1 MIALTLEAITLR
13 RGGRLV
19 LDGVHV
25 AFAAGRLTAVI
36 GPNGAGKSSMLEV
49 AAGLLKP
56 ERGEVRLSNTPLSAL
71 RRQELAQ
78 RRAYLPQRVGV
89 DWPISVE
96 RVVALGL
103 LPQLPAFGGLPA
115 ALLPAIERAL
125 AECDLLALRDRPATD
140 LSGGELAR
148 VLLARA
154 IVGDPEL
161 LIVDEPTADL
171 DPRHA
176 IDAMRRTGLDISGHT
191 SRRLDAAILDW
202 ADIVITMEG
211 AHVVDLVEEWPDH
224 ARWAVTM
231 EGAVRVAETHEPTGT
246 LDGPGIRDWATAAQ
260 TLLVP
265 SILDRRNDVA
275 DPMGRSNREFRRTAE
290 LLADRISRLLDV
302 WFPATAAR

>member
-1 MIALTLEAITLR
+1 MTALTLQAITLR

-19 LDGVHV
+19 LEGVDV
-25 AFAAGRLTAVI
+25 VFAAGRLTAVI

-56 ERGEVRLSNTPLSAL
+56 EGGDVRLGDAPLPAL

-78 RRAYLPQRVGV
+78 RRAYLPQGVGV

-103 LPQLPAFGGLPA
+103 LPQLPTFGGLPA
-115 ALLPAIERAL
+115 ALLPAIDRAL
-125 AECDLLALRDRPATD
+125 EECDLLALRDRPATD

-176 IDAMRRTGLDISGHT
+176 IDAMRRLRARADAGRTVVMAIHDIDLAF
-191 SRRLDAAILDW
+191 RF
-202 ADIVITMEG
+202 ADD
-211 AHVVDLVEEWPDH
+211 VV
-224 ARWAVTM
+224 
-231 EGAVRVAETHEPTGT
+231 AVREGRILAA
-246 LDGPGIRDWATAAQ
+246 GPALEVMRDQ
-260 TLLVP
+260 TLSALYDVQVRIVRDEYGP
-265 SILDRRNDVA
+265 TIRFLD
-275 DPMGRSNREFRRTAE
+275 
-290 LLADRISRLLDV
+290 
-302 WFPATAAR
+302 